1 MDCKSLK
8 ENTSFGPAVI
18 SLEVPTSAKMK
29 NISTWLTEGGEFTP
43 TCGNPDTVAIIVPYR
58 QREEQLS
65 VFLAHIHPFIMKQ
78 GFIHYRIYIVNQVD
92 SLDFNRASLMNVGF
106 LEALRDFDWSCFIFH
121 DVDHLPEDA
130 RNFYSCTENPRLM
143 AAAVDRW
150 NYEMLYPTYFGGV
163 VSMKKEQYQKINGAS
178 NKFWGWG
185 GEDDDLRNR
194 IIKSGM
200 RPTIGDR
207 NVSRYS
213 TIRHEPEEKNPNREK
228 VLREGIGR
236 LENKTFL
243 LLEDQIIF
251 RFETDGLNSLNYKIH
266 SISYHNLYT
275 NVSVELNKTEM
286 FYQLFRFNCLF
297 DFFKPNSKV
306 VK

>member
-1 MDCKSLK
+1 
-8 ENTSFGPAVI
+8 
-18 SLEVPTSAKMK
+18 
-29 NISTWLTEGGEFTP
+29 
-43 TCGNPDTVAIIVPYR
+43 
-58 QREEQLS
+58 
-65 VFLAHIHPFIMKQ
+65 
-78 GFIHYRIYIVNQVD
+78 
-92 SLDFNRASLMNVGF
+92 
-106 LEALRDFDWSCFIFH
+106 
-121 DVDHLPEDA
+121 
-130 RNFYSCTENPRLM
+130 
-143 AAAVDRW
+143 
-150 NYEMLYPTYFGGV
+150 
-163 VSMKKEQYQKINGAS
+163 
-178 NKFWGWG
+178 
-185 GEDDDLRNR
+185 
-194 IIKSGM
+194 M